1 MGDDGARQLTVRPFR
16 RRLGR
21 YTAVFEA
28 AEASLIADLVDGHH
42 AHVVQ
47 PPGLLVRVTF
57 SQDDADT

>member
-1 MGDDGARQLTVRPFR
+1 MAPSRRPADPIAQQSVARTRV
-16 RRLGR
+16 
-21 YTAVFEA
+21 
-28 AEASLIADLVDGHH
+28 ASKDIDLVDGHH